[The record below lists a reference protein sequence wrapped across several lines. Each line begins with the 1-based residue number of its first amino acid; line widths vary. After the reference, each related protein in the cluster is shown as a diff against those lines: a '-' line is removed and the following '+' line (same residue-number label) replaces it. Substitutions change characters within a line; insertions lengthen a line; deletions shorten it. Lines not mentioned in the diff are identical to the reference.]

1 MPDRDRSVESVLRH
15 VLSDGAP
22 SQKPSTCPDAETI
35 AAWHEGALGTAD
47 AAAMERHVADCSRC
61 RALMAAFIQTTPAT
75 PVVESMWRRWH
86 LGWAVPL
93 ATAATAAALWIA
105 VPRNTSLPEQFG
117 ERRTVSVDAV
127 APTAPAATPPSAAAA
142 PSALTQTDSLQ
153 SARAFAIRE
162 KREPA
167 SEPESASKP
176 SEDQRAAVAAL
187 SARIEADKREDA
199 NSAAPQAA
207 ARPQAAAPPQAAA
220 TQRVAAAPRAAAALR
235 EEIALTEIVAPGGTA
250 RWRIVGGRRIER
262 APGSGGEW
270 APALI
275 DASDLLTAG
284 AAPSATVCWIV
295 GRQGAVYVTTDG
307 MRFVRVPFPEMS
319 DLVAVTGTDERRA
332 TVSSADGRSWTTI
345 DQGRTW
351 STGQ

>member
-1 MPDRDRSVESVLRH
+1 MPDHDRDRSVENVLRH
-15 VLSDGAP
+15 VLSDGAS
-22 SQKPSTCPDAETI
+22 SQKQSICPDAETI

-75 PVVESMWRRWH
+75 PVVESIWRRWH

-105 VPRNTSLPEQFG
+105 VPRNTSLPTPSG
-117 ERRTVSVDAV
+117 ESRTVSVDAV
-127 APTAPAATPPSAAAA
+127 APAAPAATPPSAAAA
-142 PSALTQTDSLQ
+142 PPALTQTESLQ
-153 SARAFAIRE
+153 VARAFAIRE
-162 KREPA
+162 KSEPA
-167 SEPESASKP
+167 GEQESASKP
-176 SEDQRAAVAAL
+176 SEDQRAAAAAL

-199 NSAAPQAA
+199 NSA
-207 ARPQAAAPPQAAA
+207 RPQGAAAPEAAVAPRVATVTRAA
-220 TQRVAAAPRAAAALR
+220 TLR
-235 EEIALTEIVAPGGTA
+235 EEIAIALTEIVAPGGTA

-262 APGSGGEW
+262 APGPGGEW

-295 GRQGAVYVTTDG
+295 GRRGAVYVTADG

-319 DLVAVTGTDERRA
+319 DLVSVTATDVQRA
-332 TVSSADGRSWTTI
+332 TVSSADGRSWTTV

-351 STGQ
+351 SAGQ

>member
-1 MPDRDRSVESVLRH
+1 MPDHDRGRSVENVLRH
-15 VLSDGAP
+15 VLSDDASSP
-22 SQKPSTCPDAETI
+22 KRNICPDAETI
-35 AAWHEGALGTAD
+35 AAWHEGALGATD
-47 AAAMERHVADCSRC
+47 AAAMERHVADCPRC

-75 PVVESMWRRWH
+75 PVVESIWRRWH

-105 VPRNTSLPEQFG
+105 VPRNTSLPTPSG
-117 ERRTVSVDAV
+117 ESRTVSVDAV
-127 APTAPAATPPSAAAA
+127 APAAPAATPSSAAAA
-142 PSALTQTDSLQ
+142 PSALTQTESLQ
-153 SARAFAIRE
+153 VARAFAIRE
-162 KREPA
+162 KSEPA
-167 SEPESASKP
+167 SEQESASKP
-176 SEDQRAAVAAL
+176 SEDQRAAAAAL

-199 NSAAPQAA
+199 NSA
-207 ARPQAAAPPQAAA
+207 RPQGAAAPEATVAPRVATVTRAA
-220 TQRVAAAPRAAAALR
+220 TLR
-235 EEIALTEIVAPGGTA
+235 EEIALPEIVVPGGTA

-262 APGSGGEW
+262 APGPGDEW

-275 DASDLLTAG
+275 DASDPLTAG

-295 GRQGAVYVTTDG
+295 GRRGAVYVTADG

-319 DLVAVTGTDERRA
+319 DLVAVIATDERRA
-332 TVSSADGRSWTTI
+332 TVSSADGRSWTTT